1 MFNILLS
8 NKAEKFLKKIDSV
21 KREKIKLK
29 LKLLVDFPDRNLD
42 IIKIIGEDDTYRV
55 RIGKIRVLFVI
66 SQKGE
71 ELIIVDIDFR
81 GNIYKS
87 V

>member
-1 MFNILLS
+1 
-8 NKAEKFLKKIDSV
+8 
-21 KREKIKLK
+21 
-29 LKLLVDFPDRNLD
+29 LLVDFPDCNLD